1 MLMILVLILNVFSL
15 LIYCYLLLVLN
26 IYLLENYRE
35 KLRVHLE
42 K

>member
-15 LIYCYLLLVLN
+15 LIYCYLLLILN
-26 IYLLENYRE
+26 IYLLEIYRE